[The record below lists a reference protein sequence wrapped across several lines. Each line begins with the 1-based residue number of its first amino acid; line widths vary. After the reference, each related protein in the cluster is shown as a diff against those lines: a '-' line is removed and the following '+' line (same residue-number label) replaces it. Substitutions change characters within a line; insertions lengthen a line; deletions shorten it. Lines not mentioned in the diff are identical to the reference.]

1 MASWISAPPPV
12 TVERPERGIVHRATT
27 GDLFDLLRDQVGP
40 NLAPF
45 ATHLWEVR
53 WDRRGGAPRTSRTI
67 PFPSVNLT
75 VEDGTPG
82 EVRHGHPLP
91 AALVHGVVTRTFR
104 ITLDGAGWAL
114 GVKFRPG
121 GWAAWSG
128 VDAAPLTDRTVAAAP
143 LLAPLGLD
151 APPADRRLAPPRRR
165 SAGHAPGGL
174 AAAVLAAGGPEERR
188 SVLREHLERHA
199 PEPTADYLRLRALID
214 RMRDDPTL
222 VRAEQLPELVGWSP
236 RTLQRHFRR
245 TVGVPAKWV
254 LARFRLQEA
263 AVELERDPGVN
274 LAELSARLGWHDQA
288 HFTNEF
294 RRMLGTTPARYAAA
308 ARPPGE
314 PDR

>member
-1 MASWISAPPPV
+1 MASWSSAPPSA
-12 TVERPERGIVHRATT
+12 TVERPERGIVHRGAT
-27 GDLFDLLRDQVGP
+27 GDLFDLARDEVGP

-45 ATHLWEVR
+45 AVHLWEVR
-53 WDRRGGAPRTSRTI
+53 WDRRGGAPRTSQTI

-75 VEDGTPG
+75 VEDGPPG

-104 ITLDGAGWAL
+104 IALDGAGWAL

-128 VDAAPLTDRTVAAAP
+128 LDAAALTDRTVPAGP

-151 APPADRRLAPPRRR
+151 
-165 SAGHAPGGL
+165 GL
-174 AAAVLAAGGPEERR
+174 GDAVLAAGGPDERR

-199 PEPTADYLRLRALID
+199 PEPSADYLRLRALID

-236 RTLQRHFRR
+236 RTLQRHFRQS
-245 TVGVPAKWV
+245 VGVPAKWV

-288 HFTNEF
+288 HFTNDF
-294 RRMLGTTPARYAAA
+294 RRMLGTTPARYARDSGHGTVGGA
-308 ARPPGE
+308 
-314 PDR
+314 

>member
-1 MASWISAPPPV
+1 MASWTSAPRAA
-12 TVERPERGIVHRATT
+12 TVEHPERGIVHRGATT
-27 GDLFDLLRDQVGP
+27 DLFDLVRAEVGP
-40 NLAPF
+40 GLVPF
-45 ATHLWEVR
+45 AQHLWEVR
-53 WDRRGGAPRTSRTI
+53 WDRRGGPPRMSRTI
-67 PFPSVNLT
+67 PFPAVNLT
-75 VEDGTPG
+75 VEDGAPG

-104 ITLDGAGWAL
+104 IALDDAGWAL

-128 VDAAPLTDRTVAAAP
+128 LDAAALTDRTVPAGP
-143 LLAPLGLD
+143 LLAPLGL
-151 APPADRRLAPPRRR
+151 
-165 SAGHAPGGL
+165 GGL
-174 AAAVLAAGGPEERR
+174 GDAVLAAGGRDERR
-188 SVLREHLERHA
+188 DVLREHLERHA

-214 RMRDDPTL
+214 RMRDDPSL

-245 TVGVPAKWV
+245 SVGVSAKWV

-263 AVELERDPGVN
+263 AVELERDPEVN

-294 RRMLGTTPARYAAA
+294 RRMLGTTPARYAAGGRT
-308 ARPPGE
+308 RPGTVGGG
-314 PDR
+314 

>member
-1 MASWISAPPPV
+1 VASWSSAPV
-12 TVERPERGIVHRATT
+12 SATEERPERGIVHRGAT
-27 GDLFDLLRDQVGP
+27 GDLFDLVRDEVGP
-40 NLAPF
+40 HLAPF
-45 ATHLWEVR
+45 AQNLWGVR
-53 WDRRGGAPRTSRTI
+53 WDRRGGAPRTSQTI

-75 VEDGTPG
+75 VEDGPPG

-104 ITLDGAGWAL
+104 IALDGAGWAL

-128 VDAAPLTDRTVAAAP
+128 LDAAALTDRTVPAGP

-151 APPADRRLAPPRRR
+151 
-165 SAGHAPGGL
+165 GL
-174 AAAVLAAGGPEERR
+174 GDAVLAAGGPDERR

-199 PEPTADYLRLRALID
+199 PEPSADYLRLRALID

-236 RTLQRHFRR
+236 RTLQRHFRQS
-245 TVGVPAKWV
+245 VGVPAKWV

-288 HFTNEF
+288 HFTNDF
-294 RRMLGTTPARYAAA
+294 RRMLGTTPARYAG
-308 ARPPGE
+308 RTRLP
-314 PDR
+314 

>member
-1 MASWISAPPPV
+1 MASWSSAPRSA
-12 TVERPERGIVHRATT
+12 TDERPERGIVHRGAT
-27 GDLFDLLRDQVGP
+27 GDLFELVRDEVGP
-40 NLAPF
+40 HLAPF
-45 ATHLWEVR
+45 AQNLWEVR
-53 WDRRGGAPRTSRTI
+53 WDRRGGPPRTSQTI

-104 ITLDGAGWAL
+104 IALDGAGWAL

-128 VDAAPLTDRTVAAAP
+128 RDAAALTDRTVPAGP
-143 LLAPLGLD
+143 LLAPLGL
-151 APPADRRLAPPRRR
+151 
-165 SAGHAPGGL
+165 AGLGK
-174 AAAVLAAGGPEERR
+174 AVLAAGGPEERR
-188 SVLREHLERHA
+188 GALREHLERHA
-199 PEPTADYLRLRALID
+199 PEPSPDYLRLRELID

-236 RTLQRHFRR
+236 RTLQRHFRQS
-245 TVGVPAKWV
+245 VGVPAKWV

-263 AVELERDPGVN
+263 AVELERDPAVN

-288 HFTNEF
+288 HFTNDF
-294 RRMLGTTPARYAAA
+294 RRMLGTTPARYAGRRVRDSGHGTVGGA
-308 ARPPGE
+308 
-314 PDR
+314 